1 MALPV
6 TASSFLFSVVAIAIV
21 AAVFTTAADIPE
33 ITPEELYDGIESGRF
48 DAIIDVRRPDE
59 WETGHIPDAT
69 WLPNLQEAVEI
80 PVELTGCRDCG
91 TKTIVVYC
99 KSGGRSAAAIEHLQS
114 LGGFEDVTVYT
125 GMGVV
130 QWTDAGYDL
139 VSTDSATPAGCNV
152 DDCPVN
158 NAAEDPEDVE
168 STNNS
173 TPTALPADASSAG
186 ILDGASRI
194 ILFVLPAAIIVATVG
209 AVW

>member
-1 MALPV
+1 MGNW
-6 TASSFLFSVVAIAIV
+6 TCKFLFQSLLSALNL
-21 AAVFTTAADIPE
+21 DKYCSYCL
-33 ITPEELYDGIESGRF
+33 TPNNYYYAFLQYTK
-48 DAIIDVRRPDE
+48 
-59 WETGHIPDAT
+59 WKIPDAT

-114 LGGFEDVTVYT
+114 LGGFEDVTVYN

-173 TPTALPADASSAG
+173 TTTALPADASSAG

-194 ILFVLPAAIIVATVG
+194 ILVVLPAAIIVATVG